1 MDLILADASGAE
13 ECVLNYDF
21 DMDVGKSNDF
31 EISLSYGTWDDR
43 LKIGKRIYIPGTEY
57 GGIIKRIDTS
67 TNTEEIKLKGY
78 LWRGYLMKR
87 FIIPPSGADYRYASG
102 DLNSVICELIQ
113 IPSFWCSVNECGR
126 SVSNYKFNRYVDMAS
141 GLEKMCE
148 SVGYRLDIKYV
159 QTDTSG
165 HVLVQAVRASN
176 YGESVEYSQDSMID
190 FSSVDN
196 QMGVNHLICL
206 GKGELKDRTVVHLY
220 ADKNGT
226 ISRTQSITGINE
238 IIETFENSG
247 AEEETL
253 VETGTKK
260 LQELRNSK
268 SFTPTIRDTDTELFL
283 GDIISGK
290 DYITGNSVTKP
301 IAEKIVKRSNGV
313 MSINYKIEG
322 ES

>member
-13 ECVLNYDF
+13 ECVLDYDF
-21 DMDVGKSNDF
+21 DMDIGKTNDF

-43 LKIGKRIYIPGTEY
+43 LQMGKRVYIPDTEY

-87 FIIPPSGADYRYASG
+87 IVIPSSGADYFYGTG
-102 DLNSVICELIQ
+102 DLNEVIGQ
-113 IPSFWCSVNECGR
+113 IVSIPGFWGADNCGR
-126 SVSNYKFNRYVDMAS
+126 SVSGYKFNRYVDAAS
-141 GLEKMCE
+141 SLQKMCE
-148 SVGYRLDIKYV
+148 SVGYRLDIKYK

-165 HVLVQAVRASN
+165 YVLVQAVRAKN
-176 YGESVEYSQDSMID
+176 YGETVEYSQDSMID

-206 GKGELKDRTVVHLY
+206 GKGELRDRIVIHLY
-220 ADKNGT
+220 ADKDGN
-226 ISRTQSITGINE
+226 ISRTQTLTGINE
-238 IIETFENSG
+238 IVETFENSG

-253 VETGTKK
+253 IETGTKK
-260 LQELRNSK
+260 LQELRNSR
-268 SFTPTIRDTDTELFL
+268 SFTPKIRDTELELFL
-283 GDIISGK
+283 GDIVSGR
-290 DYITGNSVTKP
+290 DYITGNAATKP
-301 IAEKIVKRSNGV
+301 IAEKIVKRSNGEL
-313 MSINYKIEG
+313 SIDYKIEG